1 LKAPELSAVFAAA
14 SQLVSRVDAG
24 ESLASSHAGFSGD
37 GPMRGATMDMVYGTL
52 RRYGRGDALLALL
65 AHRGVPDAQMRAL
78 MLCAFYA
85 IESGS
90 YAEHVAVD
98 QAVRACQILSKPAA
112 KGFINALLRRFLR
125 ERAVLETR
133 VVNNAAA
140 RYMHPDWWI
149 EALRRAYPDDWS
161 AVLAA
166 GNTHPP
172 MGLRVNRRHA
182 SPDEYLARLVKAGLP
197 GRRIAASAVLLATPV
212 GVDRLPGFA
221 AGDVSVQD
229 TGAQRAV
236 EFLGLAEGQHVLD
249 ACAAPGGKASH
260 ILESANVD
268 LLALDSDALRC
279 ERIRQNFARLG
290 LAGRIRVAD
299 CARPEEWWDGRPF
312 DRILAD
318 VPCTASGIARRHPD
332 IKWLR
337 RSGDP
342 ERFAASQARILGA
355 LWRVL
360 APGGKLLYVTCSV
373 FPEENAAVVDSFCAL
388 QPAARRLGL
397 PGDAPAQ
404 LLPNADNDGFYFA
417 LIQKII

>member
-1 LKAPELSAVFAAA
+1 MKAPELSAVFAAA

-24 ESLASSHAGFSGD
+24 ESLATLPAAFGGD

-52 RRYGRGDALLALL
+52 RRYGRGDALLGAL
-65 AHRGVPDAQMRAL
+65 AHRGVPDTQIRAL
-78 MLCAFYA
+78 MLCALYA

-98 QAVRACQILSKPAA
+98 QAVRACQLLLKPAA
-112 KGFINALLRRFLR
+112 KGFVNALLRRFLR
-125 ERAVLETR
+125 ERPVLETQMADN
-133 VVNNAAA
+133 VVAQF
-140 RYMHPDWWI
+140 MHPDWWI
-149 EALRRAYPDDWS
+149 EAVRRAYPHDWP

-172 MGLRVNRRHA
+172 MGLRVNRRRA
-182 SPDEYLARLVKAGLP
+182 QPDDYLARLEKAELP
-197 GRRIAASAVLLATPV
+197 ARRAGPSALLLETPV
-212 GVDRLPGFA
+212 SVERLPGFTD
-221 AGDVSVQD
+221 GDVSVQD
-229 TGAQRAV
+229 AGAQRAV
-236 EFLGLAEGQHVLD
+236 EYLDVAEGQRVLD

-260 ILESANVD
+260 ILETANVD
-268 LLALDSDALRC
+268 LLALDSDSSRC

-290 LAGRIRVAD
+290 LIGSIRAAD
-299 CARPEEWWDGRPF
+299 CARAEEWWDGRLF

-337 RSGDP
+337 RPGDP
-342 ERFAASQARILGA
+342 ARFAAVQARILGA

-373 FPEENAAVVDSFCAL
+373 FPEENTAVVDSFCAS
-388 QPAARRLGL
+388 QPAARRLDL
-397 PGDAPAQ
+397 PGNAPAQ
-404 LLPNADNDGFYFA
+404 LLPNADNDGFFFA
-417 LIQKII
+417 LVQKII